1 MNQQSSESVGSAS
14 PARTPQI
21 NRRLARSRLSA
32 TPLTE
37 TPPTSTSAGRD
48 GTPGSDKILSG
59 RVKKT
64 PRKVS
69 KRKEDVL
76 SEKEKEEERRQLDE
90 MDEERKLF
98 PGSDDWTDEENRL
111 FQILYM
117 RQYSPLLPSHW
128 DMDFRGI
135 PIPDVLF
142 ASSDAHPPVINSR
155 SGNDFKATRALA
167 RLIELT
173 AHVRA
178 LCQSRQ
184 RHRARALIEKEL
196 HEYAKWAEQDG
207 GYNSLEYLP
216 NLVIDMV
223 DTKMSPQAIEEH
235 MQLRLKAAAATH
247 RAHWRN
253 DLTNP
258 DYREDEDEDA
268 EIEDNRVVL
277 VPDKY
282 QTPSPKKPRA
292 LRRSNSPSNGT
303 KYEDDQKDR
312 IPGWN
317 LFSPA
322 SQCLYGQE
330 EQYTR
335 RPPVIYGLFIVNTSV
350 MVLTIDSAKEGDK
363 ACVSYQV
370 EVGLSK
376 NYQAVWNAITIAIV
390 VCLARD
396 AMMEMKV
403 DFNTSLNDGDSDPD
417 A

>member
-1 MNQQSSESVGSAS
+1 MDRQSSGSVGSAS

-21 NRRLARSRLSA
+21 NRPLGRSRLSA

-48 GTPGSDKILSG
+48 GTPTSDKILSG

-69 KRKEDVL
+69 NRKEDVL
-76 SEKEKEEERRQLDE
+76 SEKEKDEERRQLDE

-142 ASSDAHPPVINSR
+142 ASSDAHPPIINSR

-173 AHVRA
+173 AHVRG
-178 LCQSRQ
+178 LCQIRQ

-223 DTKMSPQAIEEH
+223 DTKTSPQAIEEH
-235 MQLRLKAAAATH
+235 MQFRLKAAAATH

-253 DLTNP
+253 DAAYP
-258 DYREDEDEDA
+258 DYLEDEDEDA
-268 EIEDNRVVL
+268 DIEDNRVVL
-277 VPDKY
+277 VPDTY
-282 QTPSPKKPRA
+282 QTPSPKKPRT
-292 LRRSNSPSNGT
+292 LRPSAPPSNGA
-303 KYEDDQKDR
+303 KYDDNQKHELL
-312 IPGWN
+312 GSK
-317 LFSPA
+317 LVSPVKR
-322 SQCLYGQE
+322 SSPWQE
-330 EQYTR
+330 EEYTR

-350 MVLTIDSAKEGDK
+350 MVLTIDSAKEGEE
-363 ACVSYQV
+363 AYVSYQV

-396 AMMEMKV
+396 AMMEMKK
-403 DFNTSLNDGDSDPD
+403 DFNTSLINGDSDPD